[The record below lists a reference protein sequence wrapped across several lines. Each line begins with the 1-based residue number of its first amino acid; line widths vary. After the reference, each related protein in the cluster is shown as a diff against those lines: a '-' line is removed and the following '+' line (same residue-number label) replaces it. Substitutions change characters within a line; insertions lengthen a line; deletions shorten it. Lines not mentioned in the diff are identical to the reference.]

1 MASLGRFG
9 RALLPVESRRPS
21 EARSRPDT
29 SFPYRQVSSAG
40 RTTGFWVS
48 MSSLDNKIG
57 TSTRQRRGSLSRKN
71 FYYIYL

>member
-48 MSSLDNKIG
+48 MSSLDKIG